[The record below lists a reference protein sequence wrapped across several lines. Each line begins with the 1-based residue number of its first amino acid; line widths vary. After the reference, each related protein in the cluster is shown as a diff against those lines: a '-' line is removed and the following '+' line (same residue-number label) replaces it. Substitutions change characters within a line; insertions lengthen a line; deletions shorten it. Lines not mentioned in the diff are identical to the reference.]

1 MIKLLILQLGD
12 LLILQDQW
20 NKYAMLNYVY
30 VLKYIV
36 KTEMSATGQILKT
49 TCEFICMANCHV
61 GSLDSKSELIIRVFL
76 LDLCLAIFI

>member
-1 MIKLLILQLGD
+1 MIKLLILQVGD

-20 NKYAMLNYVY
+20 NKYAMLNYLY

-49 TCEFICMANCHV
+49 TCESICVLHV
-61 GSLDSKSELIIRVFL
+61 WQIVM
-76 LDLCLAIFI
+76 